1 MSEDVRF
8 LFKKGMI
15 EVMCYLSKAER
26 ANYYT
31 IQKQG
36 FVGSRQTFAN
46 LLKELEKKGIVNREV
61 IASRPPRV
69 EYNLTSKGKEIVKI
83 LEMLK
88 KAI

>member
-1 MSEDVRF
+1 MSESIRF

-15 EVMCYLSKAER
+15 EVLSYLSKVER
-26 ANYYT
+26 ANYYA

-46 LLKELEKKGIVNREV
+46 LLKELEKRGIVNREV
-61 IASRPPRV
+61 LASRPPRV
-69 EYNLTSKGKEIVKI
+69 EYSLTNRGKEIARI

-88 KAI
+88 KAV